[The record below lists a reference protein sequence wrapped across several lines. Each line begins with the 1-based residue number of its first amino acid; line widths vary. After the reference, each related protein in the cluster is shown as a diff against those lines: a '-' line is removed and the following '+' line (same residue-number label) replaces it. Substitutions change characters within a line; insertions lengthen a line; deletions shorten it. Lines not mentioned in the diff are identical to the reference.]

1 VAVGAR
7 PALATTALSS
17 GALKAY
23 PFTLGVASGDPA
35 PDGAVLW
42 SRLAPEPLLADG
54 GMPDLPVTVEWKVA
68 RRPSMTSVDREGEF
82 VTAAASAHSLHVEVD
97 GLEPDREY
105 WYRFRAGRHLSD
117 VGRLRTLPAT
127 GSAVNGLAMAVVSC
141 QALFAGRY
149 AAYRHIAE
157 QELDLVLHLGDYI
170 YEGPGPATPVAGP
183 DRRHLPF
190 TTVRTLDEYRVR
202 HAQYRLDPD
211 LQAAHAAHPF
221 ICVPDDHEVVNNY
234 AGDLGSTGDSTPE
247 VFLPRRAAGYQAYY
261 EHLPLRRTSMPQG
274 ASMQLYRRFAYG
286 DLAFV
291 SLLDTRQYRSPQE
304 CRGTFS
310 PLCEEARDESRTMT
324 GPQQEQW
331 LTDGLAASTAPWN
344 VIAQQ
349 VYLAAIDVRPGEE
362 QWFNTDK
369 WDGYPAARSRL
380 TRFLAEAAPRNPIVL
395 SGDVHATMVNDVTL
409 EHDPASAVVATEFV
423 GTSISSSKDNN
434 EIFEGAL
441 PENPQVRYYNGR
453 QRGYLSCRVTPAEW
467 KTDLWFVDDLQDP
480 ASAVQKDATYVVE
493 DKTSRAERV

>member
-1 VAVGAR
+1 MTAVTSPRSLTPSPRSGLSRRRFVALAGGATGLVAVGAR

-68 RRPSMTSVDREGEF
+68 RRPSMTSVAREGEF

-117 VGRLRTLPAT
+117 VGRLRTLPAA

-190 TTVRTLDEYRVR
+190 TTVRTLEEYRVR
-202 HAQYRLDPD
+202 HAQS
-211 LQAAHAAHPF
+211 AH
-221 ICVPDDHEVVNNY
+221 
-234 AGDLGSTGDSTPE
+234 
-247 VFLPRRAAGYQAYY
+247 
-261 EHLPLRRTSMPQG
+261 
-274 ASMQLYRRFAYG
+274 
-286 DLAFV
+286 
-291 SLLDTRQYRSPQE
+291 
-304 CRGTFS
+304 
-310 PLCEEARDESRTMT
+310 
-324 GPQQEQW
+324 
-331 LTDGLAASTAPWN
+331 
-344 VIAQQ
+344 
-349 VYLAAIDVRPGEE
+349 
-362 QWFNTDK
+362 
-369 WDGYPAARSRL
+369 
-380 TRFLAEAAPRNPIVL
+380 
-395 SGDVHATMVNDVTL
+395 
-409 EHDPASAVVATEFV
+409 
-423 GTSISSSKDNN
+423 
-434 EIFEGAL
+434 
-441 PENPQVRYYNGR
+441 
-453 QRGYLSCRVTPAEW
+453 
-467 KTDLWFVDDLQDP
+467 
-480 ASAVQKDATYVVE
+480 
-493 DKTSRAERV
+493 